1 MQQNIA
7 NAQNASFVVG
17 HLLQELA
24 KERKETMIAKQW
36 RNDMTAFLKR
46 QLIKTIRSKMNMYFS
61 SRVWNRFCM
70 YEVCQTPAM
79 CYQALTEELSPYGLP
94 PKVAKP
100 YAVDETK
107 MFQISSKD
115 EFHKF
120 FGTNI
125 DGFVKRVRNGG
136 QLCLL
141 LPIIICYRPGME
153 KVFIGIKKVPK
164 YGKTIGHLV
173 RYEFKRSTKKVAAK

>member
-24 KERKETMIAKQW
+24 KEHKEAAIAKQW
-36 RNDMTAFLKR
+36 KKDMTGFLKR
-46 QLIKTIRSKMNMYFS
+46 QLMKTLRSKLNMYFS
-61 SRVWNRFCM
+61 ARVWNRYCM

-79 CYQALTEELSPYGLP
+79 CYQALTEELTPYNLP
-94 PKVAKP
+94 VTIAKP
-100 YAVDETK
+100 YGVDESK
-107 MFQISSKD
+107 MFQITSKD
-115 EFHKF
+115 EFKKF
-120 FGTNI
+120 FGKDL

-136 QLCLL
+136 QLCIF
-141 LPIIICYRPGME
+141 LPLIICYRPGME
-153 KVFIGIKKVPK
+153 KVFIGMKKAPK